1 YFVSCKYNLIRF
13 IKVVAL
19 AKYNIRLIYV
29 FLIKYIILRY
39 RYLSEVVVDNKV
51 ENKSKVKKLL
61 KDFSIKRV
69 TIFVYNSLANS
80 IIEIKY

>member
-1 YFVSCKYNLIRF
+1 NLTKFV
-13 IKVVAL
+13 KVVAL
-19 AKYNIRLIYV
+19 AKYNIRLIYI

-39 RYLSEVVVDNKV
+39 KCLGEVVVDNGV

-61 KDFSIKRV
+61 KDFNTKRV
-69 TIFVYNSLANS
+69 TISIYNSLTNN